1 MHKIDLPASYGMSN
15 TFNVADLL
23 PFTSEDTLELR
34 TTPFQG
40 AEDDMTMLSSNMLQ
54 PPSQATPTQVSP
66 TSTPAQV
73 IDGLITCSQA
83 KKLN

>member
-1 MHKIDLPASYGMSN
+1 MSN
-15 TFNVADLL
+15 TFNVVDLL

-54 PPSQATPTQVSP
+54 PPSQATPIQVSP
-66 TSTPAQV
+66 TLTPAQV
-73 IDGLITCSQA
+73 IDGSITHIRA
-83 KKLN
+83 MKLQ